1 MDNQSGQLN
10 EISQAIGALQEG
22 QRQAEEQRRNHAQR
36 TEQQFNLIDVK
47 LDDFSMIL
55 NQVKGGWRVLATI
68 GVIAGAMGAVM
79 HKFLL
84 YFISK

>member
-1 MDNQSGQLN
+1 MPDQSGQLN

-22 QRQAEEQRRNHAQR
+22 QRQAEQQRINHANR
-36 TEQQFNLIDVK
+36 TEDQFRKIDVK
-47 LDDFSMIL
+47 LDEFSTIL

-84 YFISK
+84 YFLQK